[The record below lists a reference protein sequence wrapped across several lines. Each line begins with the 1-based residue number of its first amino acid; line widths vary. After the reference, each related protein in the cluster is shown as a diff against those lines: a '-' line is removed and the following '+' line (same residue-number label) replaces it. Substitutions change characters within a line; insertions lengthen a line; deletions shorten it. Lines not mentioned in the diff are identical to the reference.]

1 MGLFS
6 HKTDPGIGIDVRTID
21 RSRPHPYVMHT
32 DAANRDHISC
42 VVCGQDPDDV
52 MHIPASEYKPAAVAK
67 PEPAS
72 LSEIRW

>member
-6 HKTDPGIGIDVRTID
+6 HKSDKQDHIDVKAID

-32 DAANRDHISC
+32 DAANRDHTSC

-52 MHIPASEYKPAAVAK
+52 MHIPASEYHPTVAVK
-67 PEPAS
+67 SEHAS
-72 LSEIRW
+72 LS